1 MWHLSTETP
10 EKLGNLIVP
19 DSVQKARFA
28 QTIDKITNL
37 DFQQFMTNMI
47 SDAIWVLL
55 KIVLALA
62 IYFVGRWFIKR
73 ILRVMDELFEKRH
86 VDTSL
91 RTFLRNLVKVVFY
104 VLLILTIV
112 QMLGINTTSIIAL
125 LASAGLAV
133 GMALS
138 GTMQNFA
145 GGVMILML
153 KPYRVGDYIS
163 AQGQSG
169 TVQEIMLFSTRLTT
183 PDNQTIYI
191 PNGSI
196 STSIIDNYSAAQT
209 RRVEWVIGISYGD
222 DYDVAKQTIL
232 ELLARDKRVNQTP
245 APDVWLSALGDSA
258 VNVTVRVWTAN
269 SDFWGVFYD
278 LNEQFYKVLPTRGI
292 HFPFPQ
298 LDVHLTASGEEKP
311 DEAKNN

>member
-125 LASAGLAV
+125 LASAGLAI

-169 TVQEIMLFSTRLTT
+169 
-183 PDNQTIYI
+183 
-191 PNGSI
+191 
-196 STSIIDNYSAAQT
+196 
-209 RRVEWVIGISYGD
+209 
-222 DYDVAKQTIL
+222 
-232 ELLARDKRVNQTP
+232 
-245 APDVWLSALGDSA
+245 LSL
-258 VNVTVRVWTAN
+258 
-269 SDFWGVFYD
+269 
-278 LNEQFYKVLPTRGI
+278 I
-292 HFPFPQ
+292 HI
-298 LDVHLTASGEEKP
+298 
-311 DEAKNN
+311 

>member
-1 MWHLSTETP
+1 MWHLLTETP

-19 DSVQKARFA
+19 DSVQKVRFA

-91 RTFLRNLVKVVFY
+91 RAFLRNLVKVVFY

-125 LASAGLAV
+125 LASAGLAI

-145 GGVMILML
+145 GGVMILLM

-169 TVQEIMLFSTRLTT
+169 TVREIKLFSTVITT
-183 PDNQTIYI
+183 VDNQTIYI
-191 PNGSI
+191 PNNSI
-196 STSIIDNYSAAQT
+196 ATAIIDNYSTADL
-209 RRVEWVIGISYGD
+209 RRVDWTVGISYGD
-222 DYDVAKQTIL
+222 DVDAARQAIL
-232 ELLARDKRVNQTP
+232 AMFSADARILREPEAP
-245 APDVWLSALGDSA
+245 ASA
-258 VNVTVRVWTAN
+258 VVWVGALADSSVNLTVRAWTRNADYWN
-269 SDFWGVFYD
+269 VYFEY
-278 LNEQFYKVLPTRGI
+278 NERFYKELPAAGI
-292 HFPFPQ
+292 NFPFPQ
-298 LDVHLTASGEEKP
+298 MDVHLKKE
-311 DEAKNN
+311 

>member
-1 MWHLSTETP
+1 MWPLFTDTP
-10 EKLGNLIVP
+10 QGLGNLIVP

-37 DFQQFMTNMI
+37 DFQHFLSNMI
-47 SDAIWVLL
+47 SDAIWVVL
-55 KIVLALA
+55 KIILALA
-62 IYFVGRWFIKR
+62 IYFIGRWFIKR

-91 RTFLRNLVKVVFY
+91 RAFLRNLVKVVFY
-104 VLLILTIV
+104 VLLVLTII
-112 QMLGINTTSIIAL
+112 QLLGINTTSIIAL
-125 LASAGLAV
+125 LASAGLAI

-153 KPYRVGDYIS
+153 RPYRVGDYIS

-169 TVQEIMLFSTRLTT
+169 TVQEIMLFSTKLTT

-191 PNGSI
+191 PNSSI
-196 STSIIDNYSAAQT
+196 STSIIDNYSTAAT

-222 DYDVAKQTIL
+222 DYDVAKQAIM
-232 ELLARDKRVNQTP
+232 ELLEKDRRVNRTP
-245 APDVWLSALGDSA
+245 APDVWLSELGDSA
-258 VNVTVRVWTAN
+258 VKVTVRVWTAN
-269 SDFWGVFYD
+269 ADFWGLFYD
-278 LNEQFYKVLPTRGI
+278 MNEQFYKILPERGI
-292 HFPFPQ
+292 RFPFPQ
-298 LDVHLTASGEEKP
+298 LDVHLSGGEKT
-311 DEAKNN
+311 ESIEK

>member
-1 MWHLSTETP
+1 MWQLLTETP

-91 RTFLRNLVKVVFY
+91 RAFLRNLVKVVFY

-125 LASAGLAV
+125 LASAGLAI

-191 PNGSI
+191 PNNSI
-196 STSIIDNYSAAQT
+196 ATAIIDNFSTSDT
-209 RRVEWVIGISYGD
+209 RRVDWTIGISYGD
-222 DYDVAKQTIL
+222 DVDAARAAIL
-232 ELLARDKRVNQTP
+232 AILAADSRVLGDP
-245 APDVWLSALGDSA
+245 APVVWVAALADSSVNLSARAWVKNADYW
-258 VNVTVRVWTAN
+258 NVFFEN
-269 SDFWGVFYD
+269 
-278 LNEQFYKVLPTRGI
+278 NEKFYKQLPEKGI
-292 HFPFPQ
+292 NFPFPQ
-298 LDVHLTASGEEKP
+298 MDVHV
-311 DEAKNN
+311 KNN

>member
-125 LASAGLAV
+125 LASAGLAI

-196 STSIIDNYSAAQT
+196 STSIIDNYSAAQKIG
-209 RRVEWVIGISYGD
+209 RASCRERV
-222 DYDVAKQTIL
+222 
-232 ELLARDKRVNQTP
+232 
-245 APDVWLSALGDSA
+245 
-258 VNVTVRVWTAN
+258 
-269 SDFWGVFYD
+269 
-278 LNEQFYKVLPTRGI
+278 
-292 HFPFPQ
+292 
-298 LDVHLTASGEEKP
+298 
-311 DEAKNN
+311 